1 MGPHVQSLGSL
12 GWRELMQSVV
22 NAFDARNMDSEGG
35 LRHVLPN
42 MLERTEQMRQPA
54 NGSGYQPSSSCE
66 RSVDLYHRSQRR
78 FLDSLGVAAIHA
90 SDL

>member
-22 NAFDARNMDSEGG
+22 NAFDARNTDSEGG

-42 MLERTEQMRQPA
+42 MLERTEQLR
-54 NGSGYQPSSSCE
+54 
-66 RSVDLYHRSQRR
+66 
-78 FLDSLGVAAIHA
+78 
-90 SDL
+90 